1 MGGRH
6 NVIDVPF
13 TELLGY
19 VIMNLEEAEAEV
31 KKEQSEY
38 YMNFIAMLNANP
50 PQSKEQ
56 ARKLDKFTEMIRPK
70 KETDKKVARS
80 KPKWNKRVQEK
91 IEAQQKL
98 LNKQ

>member
-19 VIMNLEEAEAEV
+19 VIMDLEEAEAEV
-31 KKEQSEY
+31 KKEQTDY
-38 YMNFIAMLNANP
+38 YLNFIAMLNANP

-70 KETDKKVARS
+70 KEVEKKAARS

-91 IEAQQKL
+91 IERQKL
-98 LNKQ
+98 LQKQ

>member
-19 VIMNLEEAEAEV
+19 VIMNLEEAEAEARR
-31 KKEQSEY
+31 EQSEY
-38 YMNFIAMLNANP
+38 YLNFIAMLNANP

-70 KETDKKVARS
+70 KEVEKQVARS
-80 KPKWNKRVQEK
+80 KPKWSKRVQDK
-91 IEAQQKL
+91 IDAQQKL
-98 LNKQ
+98 QNK